1 MVSFLRQ
8 AEANPSLRT
17 ADGLCGSIFSQI
29 SSSIIALDKGI
40 VRQTTGH
47 AHARSVLFFVRGGTI
62 KTQNQMNGEIRDREI
77 RVISETGEMLG
88 VMSPREAMRLAE
100 EADLDLVKISP
111 NAVPPVCKIMDYGKF
126 KFEQAKKEKE
136 NRRNQK
142 VVEIKEVQLS
152 MTIDVGDLNVK
163 AKQATKFLGEGNKV
177 KVSIRLR
184 GRQMAHANL
193 GRDVMNNFFEGLK
206 EIAVIEKPINME
218 GRNIIMILA
227 PKKS

>member
-1 MVSFLRQ
+1 M
-8 AEANPSLRT
+8 
-17 ADGLCGSIFSQI
+17 
-29 SSSIIALDKGI
+29 
-40 VRQTTGH
+40 
-47 AHARSVLFFVRGGTI
+47 RGGTI
-62 KTQNQMNGEIRDREI
+62 KTQNQSTGQIRDREI